1 MSKLH
6 CRHLQLPSRYHLSH
20 RKGGKQ
26 QKKIYFFLSKIIPKD
41 GRKPSRLSRGGEE
54 NKIKVDITWF
64 KAIGGWQ

>member
-1 MSKLH
+1 MSKWH
-6 CRHLQLPSRYHLSH
+6 YRHLQLPSRYH

-26 QKKIYFFLSKIIPKD
+26 QKKIYFILSKIIPKD

-64 KAIGGWQ
+64 KAIGG